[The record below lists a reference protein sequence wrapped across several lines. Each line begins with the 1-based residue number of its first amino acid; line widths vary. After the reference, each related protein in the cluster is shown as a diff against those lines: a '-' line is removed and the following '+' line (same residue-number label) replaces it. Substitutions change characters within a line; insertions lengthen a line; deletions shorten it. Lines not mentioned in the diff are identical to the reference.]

1 MKICAISD
9 LHGYLPNNIEESD
22 LLLIAG
28 DLIPLDIQ
36 SSYSLSEEWFEVDF
50 NNWIASLPVDK
61 VIIVGGNHDGF
72 IDDKCL
78 LFRDIL
84 SSKCI
89 YLEDELYEYNGI
101 KYGVYN
107 AKYLENEETIL
118 KSRKVNCFISV
129 IITNNK
135 YNGLSIS
142 NGDKLKECVENT
154 NKTIDKFYDRIIK
167 YRDSEEI

>member
-1 MKICAISD
+1 MKKGIFKRKIA
-9 LHGYLPNNIEESD
+9 NFEER
-22 LLLIAG
+22 
-28 DLIPLDIQ
+28 
-36 SSYSLSEEWFEVDF
+36 
-50 NNWIASLPVDK
+50 DK
-61 VIIVGGNHDGF
+61 
-72 IDDKCL
+72 
-78 LFRDIL
+78 
-84 SSKCI
+84 S
-89 YLEDELYEYNGI
+89 YLEEVKGYIYEYNGI

-154 NKTIDKFYDRIIK
+154 NKTIDKFNDRIIK

>member
-1 MKICAISD
+1 MKKGNFKRKIA
-9 LHGYLPNNIEESD
+9 NFEEC
-22 LLLIAG
+22 
-28 DLIPLDIQ
+28 
-36 SSYSLSEEWFEVDF
+36 
-50 NNWIASLPVDK
+50 DK
-61 VIIVGGNHDGF
+61 
-72 IDDKCL
+72 
-78 LFRDIL
+78 
-84 SSKCI
+84 S
-89 YLEDELYEYNGI
+89 YLEEVKGYIYEYNGI

-154 NKTIDKFYDRIIK
+154 NKTINKFYDRIIK

>member
-1 MKICAISD
+1 MKKGNFKRKIA
-9 LHGYLPNNIEESD
+9 NFEEC
-22 LLLIAG
+22 
-28 DLIPLDIQ
+28 
-36 SSYSLSEEWFEVDF
+36 
-50 NNWIASLPVDK
+50 DK
-61 VIIVGGNHDGF
+61 P
-72 IDDKCL
+72 
-78 LFRDIL
+78 
-84 SSKCI
+84 
-89 YLEDELYEYNGI
+89 YLEEVKGYIYEYNEI

-154 NKTIDKFYDRIIK
+154 NKTINKFYDRIIK

>member
-1 MKICAISD
+1 MKKGNFKRKIA
-9 LHGYLPNNIEESD
+9 NFEEC
-22 LLLIAG
+22 
-28 DLIPLDIQ
+28 
-36 SSYSLSEEWFEVDF
+36 
-50 NNWIASLPVDK
+50 DK
-61 VIIVGGNHDGF
+61 P
-72 IDDKCL
+72 
-78 LFRDIL
+78 
-84 SSKCI
+84 
-89 YLEDELYEYNGI
+89 YLEEVKGYIYDYNGI

-107 AKYLENEETIL
+107 TKYLENEETIL

-167 YRDSEEI
+167 YRDSEDI

>member
-1 MKICAISD
+1 MKKGIFERKIA
-9 LHGYLPNNIEESD
+9 NFEEC
-22 LLLIAG
+22 
-28 DLIPLDIQ
+28 
-36 SSYSLSEEWFEVDF
+36 
-50 NNWIASLPVDK
+50 DK
-61 VIIVGGNHDGF
+61 P
-72 IDDKCL
+72 
-78 LFRDIL
+78 
-84 SSKCI
+84 
-89 YLEDELYEYNGI
+89 YLEEVKGYIYEYNGI

-107 AKYLENEETIL
+107 TKYLENDKTIL
-118 KSRKVNCFISV
+118 NGRGVDCFISV